1 MSEKEFSYTDN
12 IPLHLGSLNKKNADF
27 CLNVFNT
34 IQEKCRLTKNDLQ
47 KTTFLLAVSGGS
59 DSVAMLAIF
68 AACRQYLGYTLHAA
82 HFNHGIRKESTAE
95 EELVQNVCAK
105 LNVPCT
111 AERGNTPVFAQ
122 QQKIGLEEAGRKLRY
137 RFFADLQ
144 KQYPRC
150 ILCTAHHADDLA
162 EDVLM
167 RLIRGSIWPH
177 TAGLAYYDPDR
188 SLLRPHLYS
197 TKKDLLEFVT
207 ALHLPYA
214 SDSSN
219 ADTAFMRNR
228 IRHTV
233 MPLLLQENP
242 NFLRQIIK
250 LNQSAEYDSQHFQ
263 QEINAVFRHLSGTAE
278 QNGTCLYLPIQTLQD
293 KDKAV
298 RLHCYHALLKKMPQT
313 HPINATFEQLDKA
326 VMQNKGGSMFK
337 FAGNIR
343 MSVQNGKLCCF
354 IKTNA

>member
-1 MSEKEFSYTDN
+1 MSEKVFSYTDN

-27 CLNVFNT
+27 CLNVFKT
-34 IQEKCRLTKNDLQ
+34 IQEKCRLTKSDLQ

-59 DSVAMLAIF
+59 DSVAMLAVF
-68 AACRQYLGYTLHAA
+68 AACRQYFGYKLHAA

-95 EELVQNVCAK
+95 EKLVQTICAK
-105 LNVPCT
+105 LDVSCT
-111 AERGNTPVFAQ
+111 TEQGNTPFFAQ

-137 RFFADLQ
+137 QFFEDLQ
-144 KQYPRC
+144 KQYPHC

-167 RLIRGSIWPH
+167 RLIRGSVWPH
-177 TAGLAYYDPDR
+177 LAGLAYYDPER

-214 SDSSN
+214 YDSSN
-219 ADTAFMRNR
+219 TDTAFMRNR

-233 MPLLLQENP
+233 MPLFQQENP
-242 NFLRQIIK
+242 NFLQQIIK
-250 LNQSAEYDSQHFQ
+250 LNQNADYDNQHFQ
-263 QEINAVFRHLSGTAE
+263 QEINTVLQDLKTTAE
-278 QNGTCLYLPIQTLQD
+278 QNNTCLYLPIQTLQN

-298 RLHCYHALLKKMPQT
+298 RLHSYHALLKKMPQT

-326 VMQNKGGSMFK
+326 VMQNKGGSIFK
-337 FAGNIR
+337 FSGNIR
-343 MSVQNGKLCCF
+343 MSIQNGKLCCF
-354 IKTNA
+354 VKS